1 MDSNKNIIAAISLS
15 AAIIVLWALFFSP
28 SPEDREKIKQKR
40 IDSVKSLD
48 APEIENSET
57 NNLLSRKE
65 ALNKDKRIVFE
76 NDNVKGSIS
85 LKGAIIDDLL
95 FKNYNE
101 KLEGTKKVVLLNPRN
116 ASNTYYLETGWVTNN
131 KNIDLPNNKSKW
143 KVEGNTK
150 LSPGNDV
157 KLIWKNAQGLAFEK
171 IISIDNKFL
180 FTVNQKIKNNTNKIY
195 NFYPYSQIIR
205 KNIPKDIVNFFILHE
220 GPLGVFDDQLVEK
233 DYDDV
238 IDKKYSINAEKGFLG
253 ITDKYWLTSL
263 IPEKNK
269 NFRADFEYSEKFKIS
284 YIETEALEAQ
294 PNNQISNKVDIVIAA
309 KEVDVIDEYN
319 EKLGLSK
326 FDLVIDWG
334 WFYWIVKPLFF
345 LNDYFFK
352 LAGNY
357 GLAIILIT
365 VCLRL
370 LFFPLNNYAFR
381 SMSRMKILQPEMARL
396 KEVHKDDK
404 MKLQQAIMQLYK
416 KEGVNPVSGCV
427 PILISIPFFFAIYKM
442 LFVTIEM
449 RHQPFFGWIKDLSEK
464 DPTSI
469 FNLFGLIP
477 WAPPEFLII
486 GGLPVL
492 MGLTMWA
499 QQKLNPAPQDDIQK
513 KIFMFF
519 PVFLT
524 VILAPFPSGLVLY
537 WTANN
542 ILTMAQQYVI
552 MKRTTVKTSQ

>member
-65 ALNKDKRIVFE
+65 ALNKDKRIIFE

-116 ASNTYYLETGWVTNN
+116 ASDTYYLETGWVTNN

-157 KLIWKNAQGLAFEK
+157 KLIWKNAQGLTFEK

-180 FTVNQKIKNNTNKIY
+180 FTVNQKIKNNKNKIY

-205 KNIPKDIVNFFILHE
+205 KNIPRDIVNFFILHE

-294 PNNQISNKVDIVIAA
+294 PNKQISNKVDIVIAA

-357 GLAIILIT
+357 GVAIILIT

-370 LFFPLNNYAFR
+370 VFFPLNNYAFR